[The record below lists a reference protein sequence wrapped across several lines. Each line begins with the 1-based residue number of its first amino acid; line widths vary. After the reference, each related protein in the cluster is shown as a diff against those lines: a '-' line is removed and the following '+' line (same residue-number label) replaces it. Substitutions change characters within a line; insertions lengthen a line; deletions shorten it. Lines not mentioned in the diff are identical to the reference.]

1 MVRKQG
7 LAIELGGAV
16 LFDSHDDGA
25 DGADA
30 VDVERAPICG
40 ACGVTTLAA
49 DAFGSGF
56 ACDNDECSLYGELIA

>member
-1 MVRKQG
+1 MDRKQG
-7 LAIELGGAV
+7 LAIELRGAA

-25 DGADA
+25 DDADA
-30 VDVERAPICG
+30 IDVERAPICG

-56 ACDNDECSLYGELIA
+56 ACDNDECPLYGELIT